1 MTEKIEKSLGRIE
14 GKLDLIVPMV
24 KDHDTRIQTVEKKV
38 ARNNGVLATL
48 VVLWSGVVSF
58 IKWG

>member
-24 KDHDTRIQTVEKKV
+24 KDHDTRIQTVDKKV